1 MIPPH
6 TRSLLSDALT
16 PPAGM
21 RFDLGVVTTYSLD
34 PTILLSI
41 PLHLAWLGLGDSH
54 DPLTDPIRLVEA
66 LRRVASRLTVFSER
80 GRMQAPDRPHPLY
93 GLLEGMIHESVAP
106 HGGAFHAKL
115 WLLRFSANEGKDSP
129 LLRLVVPS
137 RNLTSDRSWDL
148 CLQMEGKPERRILAA
163 NKPLSGL
170 IATLPK
176 FTSKPLTEERTA
188 ELSALSREVSR
199 CRWNL
204 PKDFNEVRFH
214 VLGTGRQPTR
224 WLPERSEEMG
234 VISPFLG
241 ELALKALQKSTDK
254 PVFLLSRGEEMDR
267 MPSVL
272 SSFER
277 CITLNPQAE
286 VSDEEDVGLVQL
298 RGLHAKAYVLKK
310 GWNTHLVIGSANATD
325 AALIRGSNVEIL
337 VELIGRYSK
346 IGRPESW
353 ISGEKGLQE
362 ILIDYTPPKSPL
374 EVGPTPD
381 AKRLEKMAG
390 DLTKMEL
397 ELHCAY
403 ETDGWNLTLHST
415 SLFKLDDIIMD
426 VRPLSVAPE
435 RAITVP
441 DLNPAQPV
449 DLGILMAAEITSL
462 TAFRLRLGDEE
473 VCFALDLPLHGGPE
487 DREQAIL
494 RSILRNREAFVRY
507 LLLLL
512 ADWDQVPTIPASRIG
527 NANGLGSWG
536 SESLSD
542 APLFE
547 MLAQAWARDPERLDE
562 VAAMVERLH
571 DTNGEHGE
579 PILPEDFLEV
589 WKVFKTAMANEASS

>member
-1 MIPPH
+1 MIPPN

-21 RFDLGVVTTYSLD
+21 RFDMGVVTTFSLD

-115 WLLRFSANEGKDSP
+115 WLLRFASNEGKDSP
-129 LLRLVVPS
+129 LLRLIVPS

-148 CLQMEGKPERRILAA
+148 CLQLEGKPERGILAA
-163 NKPLSGL
+163 NKPLSGFV
-170 IATLPK
+170 AKLPK

-188 ELSALSREVSR
+188 ELGVLSREVSR

-204 PKDFNEVRFH
+204 PKDFNEARFH
-214 VLGTGRQPTR
+214 VLGTGRQPTG

-241 ELALKALQKSTDK
+241 EQALKALQKLTDK
-254 PVFLLSRGEEMDR
+254 PVFVLSRGEEMDR
-267 MPSVL
+267 IPSVL
-272 SSFER
+272 RSFER
-277 CITLNPQAE
+277 CLTLNSQAE
-286 VSDEEDVGLVQL
+286 VSDAEDVRLGQL
-298 RGLHAKAYVLKK
+298 QGLHAKAYVLKK
-310 GWNTHLVIGSANATD
+310 GWDTHLVIGSANATD

-353 ISGEKGLQE
+353 ISGEKSLQE

-374 EVGPTPD
+374 EVGPTPE
-381 AKRLEKMAG
+381 ALRLEKMAAI
-390 DLTKMEL
+390 LTKMEL
-397 ELHCAY
+397 ELRCAQ

-415 SLFKLDDIIMD
+415 SVAKLDDITMD
-426 VRPLSVAPE
+426 IRPLSIAQE
-435 RAITVP
+435 RAITVS
-441 DLNPAQPV
+441 DLDPAQPV
-449 DLGILMAAEITSL
+449 NFGILAAAEITSL
-462 TAFRLRLGDEE
+462 TAFRLRLSEE
-473 VCFALDLPLHGGPE
+473 EACFALDLPLHGGPE

-512 ADWDQVPTIPASRIG
+512 ADWGQLQTIPPSTMG
-527 NANGLGSWG
+527 NVNGLGSWG
-536 SESLSD
+536 SESLTD
-542 APLFE
+542 IPLFE
-547 MLAQAWARDPERLDE
+547 MLAQAWAREPERLDD

-571 DTNGEHGE
+571 DTTGEHGE

-589 WKVFKTAMANEASS
+589 WRVFKTAMANEAAS